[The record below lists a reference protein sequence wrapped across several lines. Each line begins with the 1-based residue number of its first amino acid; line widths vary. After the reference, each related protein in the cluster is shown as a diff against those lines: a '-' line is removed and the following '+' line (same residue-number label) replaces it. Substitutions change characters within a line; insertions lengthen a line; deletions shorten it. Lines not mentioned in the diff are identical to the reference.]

1 MGQTHSFSVDVAVEL
16 GVNAAILLQSIAF
29 WCDKNRA
36 NNKQEHDGLYWTY
49 NSTRAWG
56 ELYPY
61 LGKGA
66 IAAALGKLEER
77 GYIRTGNFNRSAYDR
92 TKWYAITD
100 EGRKALLV
108 PIDRNQEMESAK
120 TRNGNSENG
129 QPIPDTYT
137 VTDTDRDI
145 KAEEPPY
152 ASIVDYLNERTG
164 ARFRATTPKT
174 RERIRA
180 RWAEGFREEDFR
192 AVIDGKVA
200 DWGKDEKMARYLRPE
215 TLFGPKF
222 EGYLNEPRTK
232 SEKGYGFDAS
242 SYNYF

>member
-1 MGQTHSFSVDVAVEL
+1 MGQTHSFSVGVAVEL
-16 GVNAAILLQSIAF
+16 GVNAAILLQSIGY
-29 WCDKNRA
+29 WCDKNKA
-36 NNKQEHDGLYWTY
+36 NGKHEHDGLYWTY

-61 LGKGA
+61 IGKSA
-66 IAAALGKLEER
+66 ITAALGKLEER
-77 GYIRTGNFNRSAYDR
+77 GYIRTGNYNHSAYDR
-92 TKWYAITD
+92 TKWYAITS
-100 EGRKALLV
+100 EGREALV
-108 PIDRNQEMESAK
+108 APIDRNREMDSTE
-120 TRNGNSENG
+120 TQNRNGEIKR
-129 QPIPDTYT
+129 PIPNTYT
-137 VTDTDRDI
+137 VTDPVKDI
-145 KAEEPPY
+145 KANEPPY
-152 ASIVDYLNERTG
+152 ASIVAYLNERTG
-164 ARFRATTPKT
+164 AKYRPTTPKT

-232 SEKGYGFDAS
+232 REKEYGFDAS